1 VCVPCIDRRSVDSHS
16 PAQAS
21 FTFVLEVE
29 LCCIVHTVLYNV
41 CKARDLLDRL
51 ASDNLPPCTWM
62 QAKSSETTLSGEG
75 IFGPQLLSLAN
86 IDRIL
91 CLTSR
96 RRKTRYEHAYV

>member
-1 VCVPCIDRRSVDSHS
+1 MQRDGHSNALRCAGHSVCIDRLSVDSHS

-21 FTFVLEVE
+21 FTLVLGIK
-29 LCCIVHTVLYNV
+29 LCCIVHTIVYNV

-51 ASDNLPPCTWM
+51 ASDRLPPCTWM

-75 IFGPQLLSLAN
+75 TFGHQVSSLAN

-91 CLTSR
+91 C
-96 RRKTRYEHAYV
+96 